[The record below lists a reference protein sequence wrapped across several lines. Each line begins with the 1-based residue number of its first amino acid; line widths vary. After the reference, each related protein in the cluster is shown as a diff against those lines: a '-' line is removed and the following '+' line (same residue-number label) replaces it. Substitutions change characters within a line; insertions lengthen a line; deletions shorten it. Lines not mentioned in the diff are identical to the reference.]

1 MGGALQR
8 IGSLGALAR
17 GLALGA
23 GLGSAGCASLLNSV
37 PDPSSFRL
45 PDKSTFFPTGVTS
58 YTRPISAEGPV
69 GPTDMVDNQ
78 GRCAGAPSAPATGG
92 VSLEMT
98 ECEVV
103 RALGPP
109 QNAQIGSRPRGERTA
124 VLTYTSGEYA
134 GIYRFA
140 GGRLITI
147 ERGSEAAP
155 PSAAKK
161 PPPKKPK
168 AAQSAGQ

>member
-1 MGGALQR
+1 MGGAMQR
-8 IGSLGALAR
+8 IGSLGTLAR
-17 GLALGA
+17 GLALAA
-23 GLGSAGCASLLNSV
+23 GLGTAGCGALMNSM
-37 PDPSSFRL
+37 PDTSSFRL
-45 PDKSTFFPTGVTS
+45 PDKSTFFPTGITS

-69 GPTDMVDNQ
+69 GPADLVDGQ
-78 GRCAGAPSAPATGG
+78 GRCAGTTSAAGG

-109 QNAQIGSRPRGERTA
+109 QNAQIGSRPSGERTA
-124 VLTYTSGEYA
+124 VLTYTTGERA

-147 ERGSEAAP
+147 ERGSEQAP
-155 PSAAKK
+155 SPVTKK
-161 PPPKKPK
+161 PPLKKPK
-168 AAQSAGQ
+168 AAQNTGQ